1 MELIKTLVSEH
12 ETINEIFDAID
23 ATGDLENKK
32 ILIQKLLSV
41 AGEHFKKEDEQLYPV
56 LQASPDIEVRE
67 MASIFSLTMGG
78 YAKEFIAVT
87 DEILASSGEMSA
99 VLAINYEKI
108 RDKIKDRVV
117 IEEVTIFPAYEN
129 LSE

>member
-1 MELIKTLVSEH
+1 MELIKTLVEEH
-12 ETINEIFDAID
+12 KTINEIFDAID
-23 ATGDLENKK
+23 AAGNLENKK

-87 DEILASSGEMSA
+87 DEIIASNGEMSA

>member
-1 MELIKTLVSEH
+1 MELIKTLVEEH

-23 ATGDLENKK
+23 AAGDLENKK

-41 AGEHFKKEDEQLYPV
+41 AGDHFKKEDEQLYPV

-87 DEILASSGEMSA
+87 DEIIASNGEMSA

>member
-1 MELIKTLVSEH
+1 MDLIKTLVSEH

-23 ATGDLENKK
+23 AASDLENKK

-41 AGEHFKKEDEQLYPV
+41 AGDHFKKEDEQLYPV

-87 DEILASSGEMSA
+87 DEIMASNEEISATLAT
-99 VLAINYEKI
+99 NYEKI